1 MDLQR
6 SQLPSALLA
15 WIDRVG
21 CAEPLA
27 ESLPSTARWL
37 LALWGRGDDHLP
49 LHLVHDLGHLLL
61 RGRDFRFAS
70 TASLARW
77 SDEERAGRL
86 AYEDKV
92 LGRWALDPTV
102 LDAHVAAHPEVNDFS
117 IAFEFLH

>member
-1 MDLQR
+1 MDLLR

-21 CAEPLA
+21 CADPLVD
-27 ESLPSTARWL
+27 SLPSSVRWL
-37 LALWGRGDDHLP
+37 LERWGAGDDHLP

-70 TASLARW
+70 TGSLAR
-77 SDEERAGRL
+77 RADGARAERL

-92 LGRWALDPTV
+92 LGRWMS
-102 LDAHVAAHPEVNDFS
+102 HKKND
-117 IAFEFLH
+117 IKI